1 MSWVKRHV
9 GVSMIGR
16 VESRCH
22 DSEED
27 TMYGNQMGDASRQAR
42 DIANAGL
49 QATDDSVRV
58 LMDKL
63 QIPRELAVYLLSL
76 EARIMQLEQQRS
88 R

>member
-1 MSWVKRHV
+1 
-9 GVSMIGR
+9 
-16 VESRCH
+16 
-22 DSEED
+22 
-27 TMYGNQMGDASRQAR
+27 MYGNPTGDASRQAR

-49 QATDDSVRV
+49 QATEDSVRA

>member
-1 MSWVKRHV
+1 MNAAL
-9 GVSMIGR
+9 IGR

-22 DSEED
+22 DPEEGP
-27 TMYGNQMGDASRQAR
+27 MYGSQTGDASRQAR

-49 QATDDSVRV
+49 QATDDSVRA
-58 LMDKL
+58 LMDRL

-76 EARIMQLEQQRS
+76 EVRVIQLEQQLS

>member
-1 MSWVKRHV
+1 VIV
-9 GVSMIGR
+9 GR

-22 DSEED
+22 DPEESS

-49 QATDDSVRV
+49 QATDDSVRA
-58 LMDKL
+58 LMDRL

-76 EARIMQLEQQRS
+76 EARIMQLEQQLS

>member
-1 MSWVKRHV
+1 
-9 GVSMIGR
+9 
-16 VESRCH
+16 
-22 DSEED
+22 
-27 TMYGNQMGDASRQAR
+27 MYGKQMGDASRQAR

-49 QATDDSVRV
+49 QATDDSVRA

-76 EARIMQLEQQRS
+76 EARITHLEQQRS

>member
-1 MSWVKRHV
+1 
-9 GVSMIGR
+9 
-16 VESRCH
+16 
-22 DSEED
+22 
-27 TMYGNQMGDASRQAR
+27 MYGNPTGDAARQAQ

-49 QATDDSVRV
+49 QATDDSVRA

-76 EARIMQLEQQRS
+76 EARITQLEQQRS